1 MHPFNTAVFSFGA
14 NKVKILNA
22 VVKTLI
28 CYSNKHCFSSK
39 SSIEILPEI
48 RRLLDSNDMK
58 HRKHPGV
65 RKIPPI
71 QLPKLLISSIYKLIS
86 NGNEKN
92 ILIAAKELNNF
103 LVSRRLP
110 LEQNEKKWRIEKI
123 LKSND
128 NNCDFNEVTE
138 EQMKKAQRQIK
149 NELRRWKPLEYG
161 HFECLAYMAARMP
174 ANYASIFKIFSEIKF
189 QLPEYEPKTF
199 FDFGSGVGSAV
210 WAAQAVWNES
220 LSEYFC
226 VDSSSYMNDVAETL
240 LTDEKSGD
248 KYVKNIFFRQ
258 FLPAS
263 EDVS

>member
-1 MHPFNTAVFSFGA
+1 
-14 NKVKILNA
+14 
-22 VVKTLI
+22 
-28 CYSNKHCFSSK
+28 
-39 SSIEILPEI
+39 
-48 RRLLDSNDMK
+48 
-58 HRKHPGV
+58 
-65 RKIPPI
+65 
-71 QLPKLLISSIYKLIS
+71 
-86 NGNEKN
+86 
-92 ILIAAKELNNF
+92 
-103 LVSRRLP
+103 
-110 LEQNEKKWRIEKI
+110 
-123 LKSND
+123 
-128 NNCDFNEVTE
+128 
-138 EQMKKAQRQIK
+138 
-149 NELRRWKPLEYG
+149 
-161 HFECLAYMAARMP
+161 MAARMP

-263 EDVS
+263 EDVVNNLPHEICPNYSPGHIVIPCPHETPCPLVQLGHNNTCGFSVSYEYIFPRQRQHIKKDWISYVVLRKGPKPKGK